1 MENEPPAVAMHD
13 DGKNSKRGRLI
24 GKIFGRDRDRERKGQ
39 SDENSVNDFLHG
51 PSDTLQVAHA
61 APPTLTKLDTK
72 SVSRYPNA
80 NHVRRPTDPSR
91 PELASQTQ
99 SNSPPKQKSNKKG
112 LNVKFAITEPEV
124 MGEGGDECE
133 DPTIEIRNRR
143 KPRIPPVAS
152 SAASARPTDTF
163 SARAALQEAQAS
175 RGSFEAPPLLRRSQ
189 TGFSTTSDESEP
201 PPVPVKS
208 TATNAKLL
216 STPVAEH
223 DERRRSFIEVQQAQM
238 RAAEGQAFARAV
250 RAASGD
256 TPKPGEESPSR
267 SSPPTP
273 PQHEPQS
280 AITASPESV
289 HLSQFQS
296 PTNPPPSGTPPVPSK
311 RRSQGAHP
319 SPIPSPI
326 PPTPPETRAENRRA
340 SPSKNILSP
349 ILQQPISPERFKITP
364 RLEQSPVILDSA
376 ASSTF
381 HHPFSMSRQGSK
393 ITDREHSLIT
403 SPSPLAR
410 GSSSFGDVVAAAAE
424 DALRTFI
431 ERTKHLFELF
441 RLHAESVRPLIQCTP
456 HELARGALWWFLT
469 GRTALENAVRD
480 RPTTPE
486 SQRKNEINKQQA
498 YTDLAKGYWLLE
510 EIMPDIVNSGRSPT
524 DREAEE
530 VRATLTSSLRKLAV
544 SMKRNGFLPPEEAYL
559 PQILDRTI
567 WVEYPKLP
575 QDLRLMLWGSSS
587 LSLSNSEMATSGM
600 SILETM
606 PLGDSPSAFCFGR
619 FKVDIFLMEQGRES
633 QQIYLPSFISIV
645 RPQSQA
651 DILFVAASQ
660 NGDVQLRIS
669 QNKHTGPTWE
679 DVRWRAE
686 KFILEVRLPRGFG
699 IVIQCTQ
706 QAYST
711 LRSMFEFSNKLHA
724 NLYPRQDE
732 NLIFKSTLRSFQYL
746 DGDQQARQFPKEAVA
761 NCEVAVFERLLRE
774 GAATGPRTYHRGY
787 RVAVVTGPRT
797 KTLSGVNQIYTP
809 QTPIQFAYSRN
820 EAKDP
825 TISLK
830 FDNGRLKGSMSMSFA
845 DEKEMIRLQSLLS
858 GTVVNRDE
866 QVYCS
871 IPLSGV
877 WFSERYGNTLDK
889 GLVALSSL
897 GWNKVKVI
905 NGDGDGDRPSCVL
918 ADRLRVVYE
927 SKEGTLTDRIN
938 VAPGEFKIRLDVQNP
953 NCMMIFRQ
961 PQVDATLAVGGASF
975 PRDSAGLTHALS
987 VLQQSASIRT
997 LSFPKLEDLHKF
1009 ETAITGFEV
1018 LFDGIASV
1026 FAIARRRMVVPIHKK
1041 WEAGATR
1048 IQIVQQD
1055 GVAQMLAYFE
1065 DFSHGKCM
1073 GFHLKGTDVYEYF
1086 GKAGKAGLKLVDA
1099 KFPLPKMLP
1108 ADQDGAQ
1115 AAADSAFMCLDLPEL
1130 PGEHD
1135 DLSIIFESEAGK
1147 STTPTLFRYQ
1157 PGRLL
1162 TLCAAERDRMV
1173 ACLPAPV
1180 KGSSRLPNLK
1190 LKGRDK
1196 E

>member
-1 MENEPPAVAMHD
+1 MMENESPAVAMHD

-39 SDENSVNDFLHG
+39 NDENSVNDFLRG

-80 NHVRRPTDPSR
+80 NHVRRPTDTTR
-91 PELASQTQ
+91 PELAPQAQ
-99 SNSPPKQKSNKKG
+99 SYSPPKQKSNKKG

-133 DPTIEIRNRR
+133 DPTMEIRNRR
-143 KPRIPPVAS
+143 KPRLPPVAA
-152 SAASARPTDTF
+152 SATSARPTETF
-163 SARAALQEAQAS
+163 SARVALLEAQAS
-175 RGSFEAPPLLRRSQ
+175 GGSVEAPPPLRRSQ
-189 TGFSTTSDESEP
+189 TGFSTVSDESEP
-201 PPVPVKS
+201 PPPVPVKS
-208 TATNAKLL
+208 PAANTRLL
-216 STPVAEH
+216 GAPVAEN

-256 TPKPGEESPSR
+256 MPKPVEESPSR

-273 PQHEPQS
+273 LQHEPQS
-280 AITASPESV
+280 AITASPESA
-289 HLSQFQS
+289 HLSQVQS
-296 PTNPPPSGTPPVPSK
+296 HTNPPPVGTPPVPAK

-319 SPIPSPI
+319 SPISSPV
-326 PPTPPETRAENRRA
+326 PPTPPETRRA

-349 ILQQPISPERFKITP
+349 ILQQPTSPDRFRNTP

-381 HHPFSMSRQGSK
+381 NHPFSMSRQASK
-393 ITDREHSLIT
+393 FTDREHGLVT

-410 GSSSFGDVVAAAAE
+410 ESSSFGDVVAAAAE
-424 DALRTFI
+424 DALRTFV

-575 QDLRLMLWGSSS
+575 QDIKLMLWGSSS

-619 FKVDIFLMEQGRES
+619 FKVDLFLMEQGRES
-633 QQIYLPSFISIV
+633 QRLYLPCFISIV

-732 NLIFKSTLRSFQYL
+732 NLLFKSTLRSFQYL

-774 GAATGPRTYHRGY
+774 GAATGPRTFHRGY

-809 QTPIQFAYSRN
+809 QTPIQFACARN

-830 FDNGRLKGSMSMSFA
+830 FDNGRLKGSMAMSFA
-845 DEKEMIRLQSLLS
+845 DEKEMVRLQSLLS

-889 GLVALSSL
+889 GLVTLSGL
-897 GWNKVKVI
+897 GWNRVKVI
-905 NGDGDGDRPSCVL
+905 NSDGDGDRPDCVL

-975 PRDSAGLTHALS
+975 PRDTAGLAHALS

-1018 LFDGIASV
+1018 LYDGIASV

-1055 GVAQMLAYFE
+1055 GVAQMLAFFE

-1073 GFHLKGTDVYEYF
+1073 GFHLKGTDVYETF
-1086 GKAGKAGLKLVDA
+1086 GKAGKSGLKLVDA

-1115 AAADSAFMCLDLPEL
+1115 VAADAAFTCLDLPEL

-1135 DLSIIFESEAGK
+1135 DLTIIFESEA
-1147 STTPTLFRYQ
+1147 
-1157 PGRLL
+1157 
-1162 TLCAAERDRMV
+1162 ERDRLV